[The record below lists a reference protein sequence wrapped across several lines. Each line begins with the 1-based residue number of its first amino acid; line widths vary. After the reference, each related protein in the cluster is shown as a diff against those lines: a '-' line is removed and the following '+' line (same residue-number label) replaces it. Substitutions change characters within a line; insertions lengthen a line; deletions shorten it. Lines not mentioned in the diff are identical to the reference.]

1 MYLCANIDKII
12 TGKLNKNAPAH
23 IGPRSRLYADRKPA
37 RPTVN
42 VLAFILVS
50 NRENKKKDN
59 RRDEYQN
66 QANVQIRRTPSDS
79 ENSKSN
85 AASEACYT
93 SKGRKEGRGK
103 GNYTSGKNEPSA
115 NWQIRMKMQP
125 SVIVKKII

>member
-50 NRENKKKDN
+50 NREIRKSFHARN
-59 RRDEYQN
+59 
-66 QANVQIRRTPSDS
+66 NVNIKAVASPGLQI
-79 ENSKSN
+79 
-85 AASEACYT
+85 
-93 SKGRKEGRGK
+93 GK
-103 GNYTSGKNEPSA
+103 ITFLN
-115 NWQIRMKMQP
+115 
-125 SVIVKKII
+125 V